1 MHTLTET
8 THIAQAENPVARFLA
23 DETGAVL
30 LEYVTLLIGCFLAI
44 HIMIQPLREAFIQ
57 FMTDAYEG
65 MTLP

>member
-1 MHTLTET
+1 MHTPTET
-8 THIAQAENPVARFLA
+8 ANAAPQGAIAHFLA

-30 LEYVTLLIGCFLAI
+30 LEYVTLLIGCFLTI
-44 HIMIQPLREAFIQ
+44 HITIQPLREAFIQ